1 MKNITT
7 HVCLVSGQPL
17 PNLIPLIDPKLGVK
31 RAILLVTPDMEQ
43 RADWLKAVLQ
53 PRGIAVEIRKL
64 TDAWDFE
71 GAQSEIM
78 ELLDAQET
86 SDTDAGIALNATGGT
101 KMMSIAAY
109 EAFRAY
115 ELPVFYVHPERDEL
129 VWLQPGEQP
138 PCELADRLK
147 IEPFLQ
153 AHGARVEGDPRRSV
167 ANADALAVARDLVER
182 IEEYGDAIG
191 QLNWLSENA
200 RRASL
205 RALIEEP
212 RPGLE
217 EVIDIFATRG
227 YIQWE
232 GNDRFS
238 FPDGESLAFVMGGW
252 MEVYV
257 FDEVR
262 RLRDAHPRIHDVAW
276 GVNVNREQRGK
287 QIPNELDVVF
297 LHNNRLHIIEC
308 KTRRFRE
315 VGEDSAGA
323 EALYKLDALR
333 DLMGGLQARAML
345 VSYRDLPG
353 HDRTRAA
360 DLGIAV
366 CAGAQLRNLKQH
378 LTNFMGG

>member
-43 RADWLKAVLQ
+43 RADWLNAVLK

-64 TDAWDFE
+64 TDAWDFD

-78 ELLDAQET
+78 ELLEAQKT
-86 SDTDAGIALNATGGT
+86 SDTDDGIALNATGGT

-115 ELPVFYVHPERDEL
+115 ELPVFYVHPERDAL

-138 PCELADRLK
+138 PRELADRLK

-153 AHGARVEGDPRRSV
+153 AHGARVEDEPRRNLASAEALEV
-167 ANADALAVARDLVER
+167 AHELVDH
-182 IEEYGDAIG
+182 IEGYGRAIG
-191 QLNWLSENA
+191 HLNWLSEKA
-200 RRASL
+200 RHASL
-205 RALIEEP
+205 RAVIEEP
-212 RPGLE
+212 YPGLDE
-217 EVIDIFATRG
+217 LIDVFATRG
-227 YIQWE
+227 FIQWQ

-238 FPDGESLAFVMGGW
+238 FPDRESLAYVMGGW
-252 MEVYV
+252 MEAYV
-257 FDEVR
+257 FDVVR
-262 RLRDAHPRIHDVAW
+262 QLRKQDSHIHDIAW
-276 GVNVNREQRGK
+276 GVNVNREQHGE
-287 QIPNELDVVF
+287 QVPNELDVVF
-297 LHNNRLHIIEC
+297 LRNNRLHIIEC

-315 VGEDSAGA
+315 EGEDSAGA

-353 HDRTRAA
+353 YDRIRAA

-366 CAGAQLRNLKQH
+366 CAGSQLRKLKQH

>member
-86 SDTDAGIALNATGGT
+86 SDADAGIALNATGGT

-138 PCELADRLK
+138 PRELADRLK

-153 AHGARVEGDPRRSV
+153 AHGARVESDPRRSV

-205 RALIEEP
+205 RAIIKEP

-217 EVIDIFATRG
+217 EVIDIFATRS
-227 YIQWE
+227 YIQWQ

-276 GVNVNREQRGK
+276 GVNVNREQRGN

-315 VGEDSAGA
+315 EGEDSAGA

-345 VSYRDLPG
+345 VSYRDLPD

-378 LTNFMGG
+378 LTDFMGG